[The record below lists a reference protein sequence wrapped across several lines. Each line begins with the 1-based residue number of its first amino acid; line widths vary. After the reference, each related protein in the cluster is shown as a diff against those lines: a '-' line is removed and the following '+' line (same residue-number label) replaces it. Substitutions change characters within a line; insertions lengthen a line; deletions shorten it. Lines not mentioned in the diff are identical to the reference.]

1 MKLSQTMI
9 NNVLDK
15 SQAELILRCDTHQD
29 YIIETMIEF
38 KQKVP
43 NLYELT
49 GSELT
54 RLMKYCNE
62 LWEEKQWDLK

>member
-1 MKLSQTMI
+1 MKLNQTMI

-15 SQAELILRCDTHQD
+15 SQAELILRCDTHRD
-29 YIIETMIEF
+29 YIIETLIEF

-43 NLYELT
+43 NLYKLT
-49 GSELT
+49 DRELT

>member
-1 MKLSQTMI
+1 MKLNQTII
-9 NNVLDK
+9 NNILDK
-15 SQAELILRCDTHQD
+15 SQAELMLRCDTHRD
-29 YIIETMIEF
+29 YIIETLIEF

>member
-1 MKLSQTMI
+1 MKLNQTMI

-15 SQAELILRCDTHQD
+15 SQAELILRCDTHRD
-29 YIIETMIEF
+29 YIIETLIEF

>member
-1 MKLSQTMI
+1 MKLNQTMI

-15 SQAELILRCDTHQD
+15 SQAELILRCDTHRD

-49 GSELT
+49 GS
-54 RLMKYCNE
+54 RVNE
-62 LWEEKQWDLK
+62 TDEILQ

>member
-1 MKLSQTMI
+1 MKLNQAMI
-9 NNVLDK
+9 NNTLDK
-15 SQAELILRCDTHQD
+15 SQAELILRCDTHRD

-54 RLMKYCNE
+54 KLMKYCNE